1 MASEAQEP
9 EPQPNERR
17 RREGWPRWSVWVLL
31 ALVLASVVI
40 PGLINRDNSTEI
52 DYSDFIDQV
61 ADGRINSIVVTNET
75 GAIAAEA
82 IDGTT
87 YSSKGPVE
95 LPELD
100 LKLLRDR
107 NIDVEFRTESSNPFL
122 SALPILLPFVLI
134 IGLFWWM
141 QRR

>member
-17 RREGWPRWSVWVLL
+17 RREGWRRWSVWVLL

-75 GAIAAEA
+75 GAITAEA

-95 LPELD
+95 LTC
-100 LKLLRDR
+100 
-107 NIDVEFRTESSNPFL
+107 NIYR
-122 SALPILLPFVLI
+122 
-134 IGLFWWM
+134 
-141 QRR
+141 